1 MIQLKIEIMENVIEN
16 KSRWERIMEISEFNR
31 YSVIAV
37 ALLIVGCL
45 GGIAVGMGA
54 VKHVFT
60 LILVVVPTMA
70 TLSFLLAIAPM
81 KWIYAA
87 GLTSIIIDILLMLYF
102 GLV

>member
-1 MIQLKIEIMENVIEN
+1 MGTVIEN
-16 KSRWERIMEISEFNR
+16 KSRIDRIMEVSEFNR

-37 ALLIVGCL
+37 ALLVVGCL

-54 VKHVFT
+54 VKYVFT

-87 GLTSIIIDILLMLYF
+87 GLTSIVIDIILMLYF
-102 GLV
+102 SLV